1 MKPLDDMSAGQ
12 SHPADEKSNAYAG
25 SFARLAP
32 PPAASLA
39 EERQNRKQRL
49 AAGFR
54 ALSALGLAEGVAGHI
69 TMRDPEFLDTLWVN
83 PFGMHFGHI
92 RCSDLIRID
101 ERGAIVEGDGVLNVS
116 AFAIHSAIH
125 QARPDVIAAAHTHSI
140 YGKSWSSLGRLLD
153 PISQDACVFFEDHAF
168 FDDTRVLVTEKTE
181 GEALAASL
189 GSHKAMILR
198 NHGLLTVGHSV
209 DEAVWWFIAM
219 ERCCQSQFLAESVGK
234 PLLVDPENARAA
246 RAVAGSHF
254 VGWLQFQPFWNRM
267 VREQPD
273 FLE

>member
-1 MKPLDDMSAGQ
+1 MKPLDDLNSNQ
-12 SHPADEKSNAYAG
+12 SRPANDKAQAYAG

-32 PPAASLA
+32 PPATSLA
-39 EERQNRKQRL
+39 EERRNRKQRL

-92 RCSDLIRID
+92 RSSDLMRVD
-101 ERGAIVEGDGVLNVS
+101 ESGAVVEGDGVLNVS
-116 AFAIHSAIH
+116 AYAIHSAIH
-125 QARPDVIAAAHTHSI
+125 KARPDVIAAAHTHSI
-140 YGKSWSSLGRLLD
+140 YGKSWSAVGRLLD

-168 FDDTRVLVTEKTE
+168 FDDTRVLVTETSE

-189 GSHKAMILR
+189 GQHKAMILR

-209 DEAVWWFIAM
+209 DETVWWFIAM

-246 RAVAGSHF
+246 RSVSGSHF
-254 VGWLQFQPFWNRM
+254 AGWLQFQPLWNRM
-267 VREQPD
+267 IREQPD
-273 FLE
+273 LFE

>member
-1 MKPLDDMSAGQ
+1 MKPLDDVISNQ
-12 SHPADEKSNAYAG
+12 SHTAETKSQAYAG
-25 SFARLAP
+25 SFAKLAP

-39 EERQNRKQRL
+39 EERRNRKQRL

-54 ALSALGLAEGVAGHI
+54 ALSALGLAEGIAGHI

-92 RCSDLIRID
+92 RSSDLIRVD
-101 ERGAIVEGDGVLNVS
+101 ESGVVVEGDGVLNVS
-116 AFAIHSAIH
+116 AYAIHSAIH
-125 QARPDVIAAAHTHSI
+125 QARPDVIAAAHAHSI

-153 PISQDACVFFEDHAF
+153 PISQDACVFFEDHVF
-168 FDDTRVLVTEKTE
+168 FDDTRVLVTEKSE
-181 GEALAASL
+181 GAALAASL

-219 ERCCQSQFLAESVGK
+219 ERCCQSQFLAESAGT
-234 PLLVDPENARAA
+234 PLLVDPENARTA
-246 RAVAGSHF
+246 RAVPGSHF
-254 VGWLQFQPFWNRM
+254 VGWLQFQPLWNRM
-267 VREQPD
+267 IREQPD
-273 FLE
+273 LLE

>member
-1 MKPLDDMSAGQ
+1 MKPLDDVISNQ
-12 SHPADEKSNAYAG
+12 SHPAETKSQAYAG
-25 SFARLAP
+25 SFAKLAP
-32 PPAASLA
+32 PLAASLA

-54 ALSALGLAEGVAGHI
+54 ALSTLGLAEGVAGHI
-69 TMRDPEFLDTLWVN
+69 TMRDPEFVDTLWVN

-92 RCSDLIRID
+92 RCADLIRVN
-101 ERGAIVEGDGVLNVS
+101 ENGVIVEGEGVLNVS
-116 AFAIHSAIH
+116 AYAIHSAIH

-140 YGKSWSSLGRLLD
+140 FGKSWSSLGRLLD

-168 FDDTRVLVTEKTE
+168 FDDTRVLVTEKSE
-181 GEALAASL
+181 GEALAACL
-189 GSHKAMILR
+189 GSNKAMILR

-234 PLLVDPENARAA
+234 PLLVDVENARSA

-254 VGWLQFQPFWNRM
+254 VGWLQFQPLWNRM
-267 VREQPD
+267 LREQPD
-273 FLE
+273 FLD

>member
-1 MKPLDDMSAGQ
+1 MKPLDDMSSNH
-12 SHPADEKSNAYAG
+12 SHPAETKSQAYAG

-32 PPAASLA
+32 HPASTLV
-39 EERQNRKQRL
+39 EERKNRKQRL

-69 TMRDPEFLDTLWVN
+69 TMRDPEFPDTLWVN

-92 RCSDLIRID
+92 RSSDLIRVD
-101 ERGAIVEGDGVLNVS
+101 ESGAVVEGDGVLNVS
-116 AFAIHSAIH
+116 AYAIHSAIH

-153 PISQDACVFFEDHAF
+153 PISQDACVFFEDHVF
-168 FDDTRVLVTEKTE
+168 FDDTRVLVTERSE

-189 GSHKAMILR
+189 GSNKAMILR

-219 ERCCQSQFLAESVGK
+219 ERCCQSQFLAESAGK
-234 PLLVDPENARAA
+234 PLLVDPENARSA
-246 RAVAGSHF
+246 RGVSGSHF

-267 VREQPD
+267 IREQPD
-273 FLE
+273 LLE

>member
-1 MKPLDDMSAGQ
+1 MKPLDDMNSNH
-12 SHPADEKSNAYAG
+12 SHPAEVKSQAYAG

-32 PPAASLA
+32 RPASSPA
-39 EERQNRKQRL
+39 EERKDRKQRL

-54 ALSALGLAEGVAGHI
+54 ALAALGLAEGVAGHI
-69 TMRDPEFLDTLWVN
+69 TMRDPEFPDTLWVN

-92 RCSDLIRID
+92 RSSDLIRVD
-101 ERGAIVEGDGVLNVS
+101 ESGAVIEGDGVLNVS
-116 AFAIHSAIH
+116 AYAIHSAIH

-140 YGKSWSSLGRLLD
+140 CGKSWSSLGRLLD
-153 PISQDACVFFEDHAF
+153 PISQDACVFFEDHVF

-181 GEALAASL
+181 GQALAASL
-189 GSHKAMILR
+189 GARKAIILR

-219 ERCCQSQFLAESVGK
+219 ERCCQSQFLAESAGK
-234 PLLVDPENARAA
+234 PLLVDPDNARSA
-246 RAVAGSHF
+246 RAVSGSHF

-267 VREQPD
+267 IREQPD
-273 FLE
+273 LLE